1 VTRRRL
7 AQETE
12 LRLPERL
19 EGRAVP
25 LRQFGRAFDVGEGE
39 RHDAG
44 RRRDILG
51 SVYGNDGADS
61 PAARPLGP
69 GQP

>member
-1 VTRRRL
+1 
-7 AQETE
+7 
-12 LRLPERL
+12 
-19 EGRAVP
+19 VP

-51 SVYGNDGADS
+51 GSVYGNDGTDT
-61 PAARPLGP
+61 PAARPSWPANRSLPPYRQSPTRMKGA
-69 GQP
+69 Q